1 MSDFVTA
8 GRDEAAANLRRLVDG
23 TEELMQ
29 SLRKNGGRQ
38 YRHAMWRMERDI
50 ERAKAQL
57 GDSQDTAG
65 GRTRAIVGATDRLVR
80 AHPWESA
87 GAAAAMALLI
97 GGALGVLVRDRFF
110 RG

>member
-1 MSDFVTA
+1 MNDFVTA

-29 SLRKNGGRQ
+29 SLRKNGGGQ
-38 YRHAMWRMERDI
+38 YRHAMKRMERDI

-57 GDSQDTAG
+57 DELQDTVG
-65 GRTRAIVGATDRLVR
+65 GRKWAMVRTTDRLVR

-87 GAAAAMALLI
+87 GAAAAMALFV